1 MDADV
6 IVLGAGVA
14 GLAAA
19 GELARHGLTVRV
31 LEATARIGGRVWSTA
46 PRGWGQPVEL
56 GAEFIHGGNDALWTL
71 LKNAR
76 TDTYAV
82 SDKMWWHQ
90 DGELR
95 QVPDFWKRIA
105 AVMEAIPADAKG
117 KSMADF
123 LASEAA
129 AGFPKEDLW
138 LAKQYAGSYNAAPC
152 DVLSAAALREDHGGA
167 DTTDSKI
174 KGRYERV
181 PEHLRLEWSDKHVNL
196 RLRSEVLRVQWRRGD
211 ESETTRATDTLTDKL
226 EKPTA

>member
-6 IVLGAGVA
+6 IVVGAGVA

-31 LEATARIGGRVWSTA
+31 LEARARIGGRVYSTT

-56 GAEFIHGGNDALWTL
+56 GAEFIHSGNETLWTL

-76 TDTYAV
+76 TDTYAI
-82 SDKMWWHQ
+82 SDKMWWRR

-95 QVPDFWKRIA
+95 AVPDFWKRIA
-105 AVMEAIPADAKG
+105 AVAEAIPADAKG
-117 KSMADF
+117 GSMADF
-123 LASEAA
+123 LASDAA
-129 AGFPKEDLW
+129 AVFSQEDLW
-138 LAKQYAGSYNAAPC
+138 LAKHYAGSYNAAPC
-152 DVLSAAALREDHGGA
+152 EALSAATLKEDHGGA

-181 PEHLRLEWSDKHVNL
+181 PEHLRLEWSD
-196 RLRSEVLRVQWRRGD
+196 
-211 ESETTRATDTLTDKL
+211 TT
-226 EKPTA
+226 